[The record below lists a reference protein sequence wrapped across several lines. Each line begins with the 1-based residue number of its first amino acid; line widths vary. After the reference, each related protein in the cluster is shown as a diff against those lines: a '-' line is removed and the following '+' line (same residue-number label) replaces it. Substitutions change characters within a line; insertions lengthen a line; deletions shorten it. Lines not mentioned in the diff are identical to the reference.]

1 MFGHGLGVSGKSEGR
16 KKEGR
21 WKEEKQGWSHMK
33 GATIQERQESNVISH
48 TLAEVLTSDLQKG
61 GLWVGSWEKVGSSL
75 GYELKQ
81 GSSQA

>member
-1 MFGHGLGVSGKSEGR
+1 MSGKSEGR

-21 WKEEKQGWSHMK
+21 WKEEEQGWSHMQ

-48 TLAEVLTSDLQKG
+48 TLAEVLTSDLQEG
-61 GLWVGSWEKVGSSL
+61 GLWVGSWEKVGSLL

-81 GSSQA
+81 RSSQA